1 MNKKEVQM
9 KDLVKKL
16 SKLSKAFLVL
26 CLSMVVMMGSAQA
39 GELCGDDPINFTVG
53 PCSSNET
60 QCVEKY
66 TTNKTVESL
75 RIQRKNVT
83 ETEDPQTIT
92 IEFHNNGDYIDAHN
106 YRTEYGVLWGQK
118 FIGPYDEIDFRVL
131 PPVSFNVTLKEID
144 CK

>member
-39 GELCGDDPINFTVG
+39 GELCGDDPINFTLG

-83 ETEDPQTIT
+83 ETKDPQTIT
-92 IEFHNNGDYIDAHN
+92 IEFHNNGDYIETID
-106 YRTEYGVLWGQK
+106 YLTEYGVLWGRK
-118 FIGPYDEIDFRVL
+118 YTGPYDEIDFRVL